1 MIGLEEAL
9 RLIEQASEPLPP
21 RRQRLLEAVG
31 RRLAEPVIA
40 DVDSPPWNRS
50 MMDGFAVRA
59 DDVPD
64 VATVGVSLEVDGEL
78 VAGDVPTIGMRS
90 GACVRIMTGAPVPDG
105 ADSVVPVESALD
117 GTGSARPGDRVRLRD
132 ERFRRGQH
140 VGARGE
146 AFTAGRV
153 VLPAGT
159 LLSPAAIGLA
169 AEAGASHV
177 VATPRVR
184 VAILSTGSELVEPCT
199 RPGDGQIRNS
209 NGPMLAAAVSSA
221 GCEPL
226 TMGIV
231 PDRSESLRAA
241 VSLALA
247 ADVVVLSGGVSAG
260 DLDLV
265 PAVLARCGV
274 RQIFHKV
281 RVKPG
286 KPVWFGSLDRHD
298 ATQSL
303 VFGLPGNPAS
313 SFVCFELFVRPA
325 LRALAGA
332 PRATWHRPRVRAVL
346 AGPVKPAGD
355 RPVFLPCR
363 IEEDAAS
370 VAVEIGPVR
379 KDDPSRRAV
388 PLAWTGSS
396 DMVGL
401 AVADGLIHLPAGSVP
416 MAPGQTVEVVRL
428 REAAEESPR

>member
-1 MIGLEEAL
+1 MIELEEAI

-78 VAGDVPTIGMRS
+78 VAGDVPTIGKRP

-105 ADSVVPVESALD
+105 ADSVVPVESAED

-140 VGARGE
+140 VGTRGE

-177 VATPRVR
+177 IATPRVR
-184 VAILSTGSELVEPCT
+184 VAILSTGSELVEPST

-209 NGPMLAAAVSSA
+209 NGPMLTAAVSSA

-231 PDRSESLRAA
+231 ADRSESLRAA
-241 VSLALA
+241 LSLALA

-265 PAVLARCGV
+265 PAVLERCGV
-274 RQIFHKV
+274 RKIFHKV

-286 KPVWFGSLDRHD
+286 KPVWFG
-298 ATQSL
+298 
-303 VFGLPGNPAS
+303 
-313 SFVCFELFVRPA
+313 
-325 LRALAGA
+325 
-332 PRATWHRPRVRAVL
+332 
-346 AGPVKPAGD
+346 
-355 RPVFLPCR
+355 
-363 IEEDAAS
+363 
-370 VAVEIGPVR
+370 
-379 KDDPSRRAV
+379 
-388 PLAWTGSS
+388 
-396 DMVGL
+396 
-401 AVADGLIHLPAGSVP
+401 
-416 MAPGQTVEVVRL
+416 
-428 REAAEESPR
+428 